1 MSLRAA
7 ILENWPY
14 KAAAVTLSVLL
25 WFNVTAD
32 QERSDQSVA
41 TRLEFVVSDTLW
53 TLREAPT
60 QVTTTFQGRRGDII
74 ALFGQPIIHKA
85 IDGVPDSLMEIELSP
100 ADVMYDRTLN
110 VRPTAVSPSRVT
122 LRFERREERTVA
134 VVPITSIVLAEGF
147 VRDRL
152 LVEPESVTVR
162 GGASALQ
169 AVGTLQTERLVIDA
183 ADTTVTRQLDI
194 QIPAELEGVQVDP
207 PWVLVTV
214 EIDSLVERALVVAVR
229 AIGAGARG
237 VVLSPDSVEVRV
249 RGARHIVAALT
260 PADVRATVRIDDD
273 LAERQTYRIALDLP
287 PGLAA
292 TATAFPPRVTAG
304 PARMEP

>member
-1 MSLRAA
+1 MNLRAA

-74 ALFGQPIIHKA
+74 ALFGQTLIRKA
-85 IDGVPDSLMEIELSP
+85 IDGVTDSLMEIELSP
-100 ADVMYDRTLN
+100 ADVVYDRTLN

-122 LRFERREERTVA
+122 LRFERLEERTVA
-134 VVPITSIVLAEGF
+134 VVPITSIVPAEGF
-147 VRDRL
+147 VRGRL
-152 LVEPESVTVR
+152 LIEPESVTVR
-162 GGASALQ
+162 GGATALQ
-169 AVGTLQTERLVIDA
+169 AVGAFQTERLVVDA

-194 QIPAELEGVQVDP
+194 QIPPELEGIQIDP
-207 PWVLVTV
+207 LWVILTA

-229 AIGAGARG
+229 AIGVGAGG

-249 RGARHIVAALT
+249 RGARQIVAALA

-273 LAERQTYRIALDLP
+273 LAEGRTYRVALDLP
-287 PGLAA
+287 PDLAA

-304 PARMEP
+304 PAGMEP

>member
-1 MSLRAA
+1 MSVRAA

-32 QERSDQSVA
+32 QERSDQSVM

-60 QVTTTFQGRRGDII
+60 QVTTTFQGRMGDII
-74 ALFGQPIIHKA
+74 GLVGQTLIRKA
-85 IDGVPDSLMEIELSP
+85 IDGVTDSVMEIELSP
-100 ADVMYDRTLN
+100 TDVVWDRTLN

-134 VVPITSIVLAEGF
+134 VLPITSIVPAEGF
-147 VRDRL
+147 VRGAL

-169 AVGTLQTERLVIDA
+169 TIGTLQTEPLEIEG

-194 QIPAELEGVQVDP
+194 RVPPELEGIQIDP
-207 PWVLVTV
+207 PRVLLTA
-214 EIDSLVERALVVAVR
+214 EIDSLVERVLVVAVR
-229 AIGAGARG
+229 AIGSGAGG
-237 VVLSPDSVEVRV
+237 IVLSPDSVEVRV
-249 RGARHIVAALT
+249 RGARQIVAALT
-260 PADVRATVRIDDD
+260 PADVRATVRIDGGV
-273 LAERQTYRIALDLP
+273 ARGQTYRVALDLP
-287 PGLAA
+287 PDLAA
-292 TATAFPPRVTAG
+292 TATAVPPRVTAG
-304 PARMEP
+304 ATP

>member
-1 MSLRAA
+1 VSLRAA

-60 QVTTTFQGRRGDII
+60 QVVTTFEGRRRDII
-74 ALFGQPIIHKA
+74 ALFGQPLIRKV
-85 IDGVPDSLMEIELSP
+85 IDGVTDSVMEIELSP
-100 ADVMYDRTLN
+100 TEVVWDRTLN

-134 VVPITSIVLAEGF
+134 VVPITSVVPADGF
-147 VRDRL
+147 VRGRL
-152 LVEPESVTVR
+152 LIEPESVTVR
-162 GGASALQ
+162 GGASTLQ
-169 AVGTLQTERLVIDA
+169 AIGTLQTERLVIEEADA
-183 ADTTVTRQLDI
+183 TVTRQLDI
-194 QIPAELEGVQVDP
+194 RIPPELEGIQIDP
-207 PWVLVTV
+207 ERVLLTA

-229 AIGAGARG
+229 AIGPGAGD

-249 RGARHIVAALT
+249 RGARRIVAALT
-260 PADVRATVRIDDD
+260 PADVQATVRIDEG
-273 LAERQTYRIALDLP
+273 LTGGQTYRVALDLP
-287 PGLAA
+287 PDLAA
-292 TATAFPPRVTAG
+292 TATAVPPRVTAG
-304 PARMEP
+304 PVGMEP